1 MNQLERALEGG
12 EEVANGKG
20 AVRQRGGGGLFLF
33 GVLLFIA
40 FLWSG
45 RALCAE
51 TPGKT
56 AAPNQAQVTFL
67 QGKAE
72 VLSKGQTAWTVL
84 TVGSVLSSDDE
95 VRTGERARIEIRLPD
110 RSILRFDQQT
120 AFKMKT
126 VFFDSQEGSREVK
139 VEMGSGK
146 TWANVRKVFGSKKTF
161 EVASA
166 NAVAGVRDTVWRMNV
181 GSDRSTLIRVYE
193 GSVEVYNPFVRPD
206 YKPEE
211 GGFKAPREV
220 QGPKEVPRPYEE
232 VSKEQWEQIVLTQM
246 MQIVIPPTGRPGE
259 PVAFSAEDDQR
270 EEWVRWNQGRDQEI
284 R

>member
-1 MNQLERALEGG
+1 MQ
-12 EEVANGKG
+12 
-20 AVRQRGGGGLFLF
+20 
-33 GVLLFIA
+33 
-40 FLWSG
+40 G
-45 RALCAE
+45 R
-51 TPGKT
+51 
-56 AAPNQAQVTFL
+56 
-67 QGKAE
+67 AE
-72 VLSKGQTAWTVL
+72 VLSKGQTAWTLL
-84 TVGSVLSSDDE
+84 TVGSVLSIDDE
-95 VRTGERARIEIRLPD
+95 VRTGEKARIEIQLPD

-126 VFFDSQEGSREVK
+126 IFFDAQEGSRDVK

-166 NAVAGVRDTVWRMNV
+166 NAVAGVRDTIWRMNV
-181 GSDRSTLIRVYE
+181 GSDRSTLVRVYE

-211 GGFKAPREV
+211 GGFKAPQEV

-246 MQIVIPPTGRPGE
+246 MQVVIPPTGKPGE
-259 PVAFSAEDDQR
+259 PVAFSAEEDQR
-270 EEWVRWNQGRDQEI
+270 EEWVRWNQERDKEI